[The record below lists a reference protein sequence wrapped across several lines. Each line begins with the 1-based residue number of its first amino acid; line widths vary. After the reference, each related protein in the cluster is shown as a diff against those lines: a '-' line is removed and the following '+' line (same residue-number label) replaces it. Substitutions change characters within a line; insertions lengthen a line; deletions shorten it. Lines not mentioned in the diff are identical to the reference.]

1 MPNTIMNANRIGRQ
15 LILLLASGLLATG
28 TLPATTW
35 AAGWHDHEVVQLNGK
50 AAPIRLP
57 AESQIM
63 TESWNRIVRGPYLV
77 FMPEKQRL
85 LMMVSC
91 DVPLVPFLLD
101 SDDFGKTWSSPRR
114 MPLDE
119 EEDRKTGFGV
129 SLTYLDQ
136 GRVLCS
142 VEYGRRYFSED
153 YGQTWS
159 DSLPTPPGPD
169 NQTLFQWD
177 PYLVDRDPQT
187 GQVTR
192 IWETGYDV
200 ESGHHTPRAFIRSS
214 GDAGHTWTQ
223 PVQVHAWKDTNEVAL
238 FRAQNGDIL
247 AGCRTRARN
256 FDLSRP
262 WTDHHAGLGI
272 SISPDNGETWSELNI
287 LYNWGRH
294 HPSLVLLPDGHLVM
308 TYVVRKGYV
317 KTKDGYPQYGIEAVI
332 SRDHGKTWDL
342 DHKFIL
348 SSWKANR
355 KDDFSWWAA
364 CQSTSSV
371 LLPDGSILT
380 VFGTGFR
387 THDQVGTDPTKPFP
401 RDIGLVKW
409 PVNEKGLNNETTIA
423 DAPLDSDLRNVFD
436 PNLPE

>member
-1 MPNTIMNANRIGRQ
+1 
-15 LILLLASGLLATG
+15 
-28 TLPATTW
+28 
-35 AAGWHDHEVVQLNGK
+35 
-50 AAPIRLP
+50 
-57 AESQIM
+57 
-63 TESWNRIVRGPYLV
+63 
-77 FMPEKQRL
+77 
-85 LMMVSC
+85 
-91 DVPLVPFLLD
+91 
-101 SDDFGKTWSSPRR
+101 
-114 MPLDE
+114 
-119 EEDRKTGFGV
+119 
-129 SLTYLDQ
+129 
-136 GRVLCS
+136 
-142 VEYGRRYFSED
+142 
-153 YGQTWS
+153 
-159 DSLPTPPGPD
+159 
-169 NQTLFQWD
+169 
-177 PYLVDRDPQT
+177 
-187 GQVTR
+187 
-192 IWETGYDV
+192 
-200 ESGHHTPRAFIRSS
+200 
-214 GDAGHTWTQ
+214 
-223 PVQVHAWKDTNEVAL
+223 
-238 FRAQNGDIL
+238 
-247 AGCRTRARN
+247 
-256 FDLSRP
+256 
-262 WTDHHAGLGI
+262 
-272 SISPDNGETWSELNI
+272 
-287 LYNWGRH
+287 
-294 HPSLVLLPDGHLVM
+294 M

>member
-1 MPNTIMNANRIGRQ
+1 MSKTMMGTNSLGQQ
-15 LILLLASGLLATG
+15 LPGLLVCGLLATG
-28 TLPATTW
+28 ILPATML
-35 AAGWHDHEVVQLNGK
+35 AAGWQSHEVVQLNGS

-57 AESQIM
+57 ARSQII

-85 LMMVSC
+85 MMMVSC

-101 SDDFGKTWSSPRR
+101 SDDFGETWSAPQR

-119 EEDRKTGFGV
+119 GEGHKTGFGV

-136 GRVLCS
+136 GRVIWS
-142 VEYGRRYFSED
+142 VEHGGRYFSQD

-159 DSLPTPPGPD
+159 DSLPIPPGPG
-169 NQTLFQWD
+169 NQTLYQWD

-187 GQVTR
+187 GKVTR
-192 IWETGYDV
+192 VWETGYDV
-200 ESGHHTPRAFIRSS
+200 ELSHMQPRAYIRSS
-214 GDAGHTWTQ
+214 GDAGHTWSK
-223 PVQVHAWKDTNEVAL
+223 PVQVHEWKDANEVAL
-238 FRAQNGDIL
+238 FRTQNGNIL

-272 SISPDNGETWSELNI
+272 SISPDNGQTWSELNI

-294 HPSLVLLPDGHLVM
+294 HPSMVLLPDGHIVM

-317 KTKDGYPQYGIEAVI
+317 KTADGYPQYGIEAVV
-332 SRDHGKTWDL
+332 SRDHGKTWDF
-342 DHKFIL
+342 DHKFML
-348 SSWKANR
+348 SVWKASR
-355 KDDFSWWAA
+355 KDDYSFWAA

-380 VFGTGFR
+380 AFGTGFR
-387 THDQVGTDPTKPFP
+387 ARDKLGTDPTKPFP

-409 PVNEKGLNNETTIA
+409 QVNDKGLNGETAIA
-423 DAPLDSDLRNVFD
+423 DASFDSDLRNVFD
-436 PNLPE
+436 PNPSH